1 MYASGNIEAGAAF
14 AQRAKEQRQASTRAA
29 SVQRFSEVVLLVMM
43 IVAFSVVGVNS
54 YQVILN
60 ALRALIGASK
70 MMRSQN
76 KNFVTIQ
83 GAAVN
88 VGRDLFD
95 EAKSQ
100 GILLKHKVTG
110 TFVFAFLAVLVRSVF
125 TVMFHLGAGFNNN
138 SNTCSRSECS
148 PCKNVYSH
156 ILFWL
161 VYTPVFQQTV
171 LLFASPLASLVA
183 LWGMSGVRALEQVTE
198 RALERVTEQLETAQL
213 DGRRKEEA

>member
-1 MYASGNIEAGAAF
+1 MYCNTVNMYASGNIEAGAACV
-14 AQRAKEQRQASTRAA
+14 QRSKEQRQASTRAA

-43 IVAFSVVGVNS
+43 IVAFCVVGVNS
-54 YQVILN
+54 YQIILN

-76 KNFVTIQ
+76 KSVVPIQ

-88 VGRDLFD
+88 MDRDLFD
-95 EAKSQ
+95 EANSQ
-100 GILLKHKVTG
+100 GILLKHKVTS

-125 TVMFHLGAGFNNN
+125 TVMFALGAGFNNN

-156 ILFWL
+156 VLFWL

-198 RALERVTEQLETAQL
+198 QLEQL
-213 DGRRKEEA
+213 DGRRREQGSA